1 MNNLKEIIPL
11 VLLAG
16 SYVLF
21 SHMKGFEG
29 EIQKLLKVKGM
40 QNVIVQSILF
50 VVVVISAQYVYSHII
65 GNNLYEG
72 LDDDESVDDI
82 PNDLL
87 REMEKEEEENE
98 EMDMSE

>member
-1 MNNLKEIIPL
+1 MDNLKEIIPL

-40 QNVIVQSILF
+40 KNVIVQSILF
-50 VVVVISAQYVYSHII
+50 VVVVVSAQYVYSQVT

-72 LDDDESVDDI
+72 QDDEME
-82 PNDLL
+82 DLMDPEL
-87 REMEKEEEENE
+87 VAMMEEDKEEGEL
-98 EMDMSE
+98 

>member
-1 MNNLKEIIPL
+1 MDNLKEIIPL

-40 QNVIVQSILF
+40 KNVIVQSILF
-50 VVVVISAQYVYSHII
+50 VVVVVSAQYVYSQVTED
-65 GNNLYEG
+65 NLYEG
-72 LDDDESVDDI
+72 QDDE
-82 PNDLL
+82 
-87 REMEKEEEENE
+87 EMEPELVAMMEEDQEEEEE
-98 EMDMSE
+98 L